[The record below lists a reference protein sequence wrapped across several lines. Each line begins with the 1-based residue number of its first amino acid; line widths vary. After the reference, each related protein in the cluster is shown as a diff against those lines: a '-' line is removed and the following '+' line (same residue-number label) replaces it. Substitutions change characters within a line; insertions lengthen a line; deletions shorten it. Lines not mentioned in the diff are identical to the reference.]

1 VPKLVFYIYYVL
13 VYTNL
18 RYSGAWLVASVFMFV
33 TFGSEI
39 LQGLSLAAGTFLQE
53 TLPMKV
59 EENP

>member
-1 VPKLVFYIYYVL
+1 MPKLVFYIYYVL